1 MTPASP
7 ATAPPAHSSN
17 PYVNPA
23 LADYLDSFE
32 GITWPQPVEQPQEL
46 AGRCAARRRLHD
58 YFEAM
63 GALAPGVLL
72 AVVLAML
79 ASWAA
84 PRLGKMIVIDV
95 FHQPAGSPSPV
106 SEIMLAIVLGIVIRN
121 TIGLPAIYEDGL
133 RLCLKRVLRFGIALL
148 GLRLSLL
155 GLAKYAAAG
164 TPIVIVCITVALLT
178 VAWIGRAMK
187 LPRRL
192 ATLISVGTSIC
203 GISAIVAVAPVIDAE
218 EDEVS
223 YAVACITLFGLMT
236 LFVYPFFSHWLFG
249 ADPRQV
255 GLFLGTAVHDTS
267 QVTGAGLMYQQIY
280 GDREAL
286 NAATTTKLI
295 RNVFMAGVIP
305 LMALLYHRG
314 SDDRKRAAM
323 SWHQA
328 IPFFVVAFVALA
340 AVRSIGDW
348 GGDHPFGFMSKS
360 FWMNWFA
367 GGKTPA
373 GVSIKPIA
381 DQTAVWC
388 LTIALAAV
396 GLGTS
401 LKKLRIL
408 GFKPLSAGFAAA
420 AIVGGV
426 SIALV
431 KFVSPFLLHS

>member
-1 MTPASP
+1 MTTPASS
-7 ATAPPAHSSN
+7 APAHSSN
-17 PYVNPA
+17 PYVNHA

-32 GITWPQPVEQPQEL
+32 GITWPQPAEL
-46 AGRCAARRRLHD
+46 PAERAPSGSARDQLHSI
-58 YFEAM
+58 FEAI
-63 GALAPGVLL
+63 GVIAPGIVLAAALAWVAKWL
-72 AVVLAML
+72 APWLGEHVFRQ
-79 ASWAA
+79 
-84 PRLGKMIVIDV
+84 PRDK
-95 FHQPAGSPSPV
+95 SPV
-106 SEIMLAIVLGIVIRN
+106 SEILVAILLGIGIRN
-121 TIGLPAIYEDGL
+121 TVGLPSVYEDGL
-133 RLCLKRVLRFGIALL
+133 KLCLKRVLRIGIALL

-155 GLAKYAAAG
+155 GLAKYAAVG

-203 GISAIVAVAPVIDAE
+203 GVSAIVAVAPVIEAE

-280 GDREAL
+280 GAKEAL

-295 RNVFMAGVIP
+295 RNVFMAAVIP

-314 SDDRKRAAM
+314 GDDRKRAAM

-328 IPFFVVAFVALA
+328 IPFFVIAFVALA
-340 AVRSIGDW
+340 AARSIGDW
-348 GGDHPFGFMSKS
+348 GGEHPFGFMSKS

-367 GGKTPA
+367 GGKTA
-373 GVSIKPIA
+373 DGASIKPIA

-401 LKKLRIL
+401 LKKLQVL

-431 KFVSPFLLHS
+431 KLLSPFLLRS